1 MSDAPSWQ
9 MGGGQRFFLTLASVL
24 ATTLMSIDL
33 MIASVALPQMQ
44 GSLSATSDQISWV
57 LTSYVIALAVMT
69 PVVGPVAARVGRRP
83 AFLVAVSGFTAAS
96 MLCGLAWSLESVV
109 VFRLL
114 QGVCAAALVPIAQ
127 AVLLDAYPPSRQG
140 EAMAYWSTGVMVGPI
155 VGPALGGWL
164 TDALSWRW
172 IFFINLPVGIVTL
185 ALIAAF
191 MSAGRPDRARPLDA
205 FGFALLAVSLGSLQF
220 ILDRGEH
227 LDWFDSPLIVV
238 LALLVLGGAWMY
250 LVHSRYAA
258 HPFIPRELFQDRNFV
273 ACLVVTTV
281 TSGVFMA
288 NISVFA
294 PMLQN
299 VLGYPARE
307 AGLMVAP
314 RGLGVIVG
322 VALANLLRRWLP
334 DRVVIAT
341 GLTGAAAAIWWMTTF
356 SLEVDRDHVLA
367 VGVTQ
372 GFFYGMMFVPLTTA
386 TFATLAQHLRTD
398 GAALIQLLRQLAGGI
413 GIALCFS
420 GLVRWGHGYTQEL
433 AGRINPDAGAWWPI
447 LGHRSTEAT
456 ALLKGELARQAG
468 MMAFLDVTRWLSL
481 LLFATVPL
489 VLLMRR
495 NRPLSDKNNDTD
507 SAKPEIGPA

>member
-1 MSDAPSWQ
+1 

-44 GSLSATSDQISWV
+44 GALSATPDQVSWV

-69 PVVGPVAARVGRRP
+69 PVIGPVAARIGRRP
-83 AFLVAVSGFTAAS
+83 AFITGVVGFTVTS
-96 MLCGLAWSLESVV
+96 VLCGLGWSLESVV
-109 VFRLL
+109 AFRLL
-114 QGVCAAALVPIAQ
+114 QGVFAAALVPISQ

-140 EAMAYWSTGVMVGPI
+140 EAMAYWSTGVMVGPV

-172 IFFINLPVGIVTL
+172 IFFINLPFGIVTL

-191 MSAGRPDRARPLDA
+191 MSSDRPDRARPLDT
-205 FGFALLAVSLGSLQF
+205 FGFALLAVALGCLQF
-220 ILDRGEH
+220 VLDRGEH
-227 LDWFDSPLIVV
+227 LDWFDSTLITTLV
-238 LALLVLGGAWMY
+238 LVALGGAWMY
-250 LVHSRYAA
+250 VVHSRHAA
-258 HPFIPRELFQDRNFV
+258 HPFIPRELFLDRNFV

-288 NISVFA
+288 NISLFA

-322 VALANLLRRWLP
+322 AAVANQLRHWLS
-334 DRVVIAT
+334 DRLVIAI
-341 GLTGAAAAIWWMTTF
+341 GLSGAAAAIAWMTTF
-356 SLEVDRDHVLA
+356 SLEVDRSHVLA
-367 VGVTQ
+367 VGITQ

-386 TFATLAQHLRTD
+386 TFATLAQSLRTD

-420 GLVRWGHGYTQEL
+420 GLVRWSHGYSQAL
-433 AGRINPDAGAWWPI
+433 AGRVNLDADAWWSM
-447 LGHRSTEAT
+447 LGSRGTEAT
-456 ALLKGELARQAG
+456 ALLKAEIARQAG
-468 MMAFLDVTRWLSL
+468 MLAFLEVTRWLAL
-481 LLFATVPL
+481 LLLATVPL
-489 VLLMRR
+489 VLLMQRS
-495 NRPLSDKNNDTD
+495 RPLIVRDT
-507 SAKPEIGPA
+507 PARPAGNCRRQ

>member
-1 MSDAPSWQ
+1 
-9 MGGGQRFFLTLASVL
+9 MGAGQRFFLTLASVL
-24 ATTLMSIDL
+24 ATTLMSIDI

-57 LTSYVIALAVMT
+57 LTSYVITLAVMT
-69 PVVGPVAARVGRRP
+69 PVVAPVAARIGRRP
-83 AFLVAVSGFTAAS
+83 VFLGAVFGFTAS
-96 MLCGLAWSLESVV
+96 SVLCGLGWSLESVV

-114 QGVCAAALVPIAQ
+114 QGAFAAALVPISQ
-127 AVLLDAYPPSRQG
+127 AVLLDSYPPSRQG
-140 EAMAYWSTGVMVGPI
+140 EAMAYWSTGVMVGPV

-172 IFFINLPVGIVTL
+172 IFFINLPFGL
-185 ALIAAF
+185 LAFALIAAF
-191 MSAGRPDRARPLDA
+191 MSGDRPDHARPLDTC
-205 FGFALLAVSLGSLQF
+205 GFMLLALTLGSLQF
-220 ILDRGEH
+220 VVDRGEH
-227 LDWFDSPLIVV
+227 LDWFDSALITG
-238 LALLVLGGAWMY
+238 LVLVALGAAWMY
-250 LVHSRYAA
+250 AVHSRYTQ

-273 ACLVVTTV
+273 ACLIVTTV

-288 NISVFA
+288 NISLFA

-322 VALANLLRRWLP
+322 VAVANRLRRWLP
-334 DRVVIAT
+334 DRAVIAT
-341 GLTGAAAAIWWMTTF
+341 GLSGAAAAIWWMTTF

-367 VGVTQ
+367 VGITQ
-372 GFFYGMMFVPLTTA
+372 GFFYGVMFVPLTTA

-413 GIALCFS
+413 GIATCFS
-420 GLVRWGHGYTQEL
+420 RLVSRGHGYSQDL
-433 AGRINPDAGAWWPI
+433 AGRVNLDADAWWSV
-447 LGHRSTEAT
+447 LANQGTAAT
-456 ALLKGELARQAG
+456 ALLKAEIERQAG
-468 MMAFLDVTRWLSL
+468 MLAFLDVTRWLAL

-489 VLLMRR
+489 VLLMQRGG
-495 NRPLSDKNNDTD
+495 PDTFKQKD
-507 SAKPEIGPA
+507 TKPSKVDIGAG

>member
-24 ATTLMSIDL
+24 ATTLMSIDI

-69 PVVGPVAARVGRRP
+69 PVVGPIAARLGRRP
-83 AFLVAVSGFTAAS
+83 VFLAGVFGFTVMS
-96 MLCGLAWSLESVV
+96 VLCGLGWSLESVV

-114 QGVCAAALVPIAQ
+114 QGVCAAALVPISQ

-140 EAMAYWSTGVMVGPI
+140 EAMAYWSTGVMVGPV

-172 IFFINLPVGIVTL
+172 IFFINLPFGVL
-185 ALIAAF
+185 AFALIAAF
-191 MSAGRPDRARPLDA
+191 MSRARPDRARPLDTA
-205 FGFALLAVSLGSLQF
+205 GFVLLALTLGSLQF

-227 LDWFDSPLIVV
+227 LDWFDSTLITALV
-238 LALLVLGGAWMY
+238 LVALGGAWMY
-250 LVHSRYAA
+250 LVHSRYTP

-288 NISVFA
+288 NISLFA

-322 VALANLLRRWLP
+322 VAFANQLRRWLS
-334 DRVVIAT
+334 DRLVIAI
-341 GLTGAAAAIWWMTTF
+341 GLSGAAAGIWWMTTF

-367 VGVTQ
+367 VGITQ

-386 TFATLAQHLRTD
+386 TFATLAQGLRTD

-413 GIALCFS
+413 GIAMCFS
-420 GLVRWGHGYTQEL
+420 GLVRWGHGYTQDL
-433 AGRINPDAGAWWPI
+433 AGRVSLDADAWWAV
-447 LGHRSTEAT
+447 LADQGSAST
-456 ALLKGELARQAG
+456 ALLKAEVVRQAG
-468 MMAFLDVTRWLSL
+468 MLAFLDVTRWLSL

-495 NRPLSDKNNDTD
+495 GRSHADAVEDGATP
-507 SAKPEIGPA
+507 IH

>member
-1 MSDAPSWQ
+1 MAHAPSWQ

-44 GSLSATSDQISWV
+44 GSLSATSDQVSWV

-69 PVVGPVAARVGRRP
+69 PVVGPVAARVGRRLV
-83 AFLVAVSGFTAAS
+83 FLVAVFGFTVAS
-96 MLCGLAWSLESVV
+96 VLCGLAWSLESVV
-109 VFRLL
+109 LFRLL
-114 QGVCAAALVPIAQ
+114 QGVFAAALVPISQ

-172 IFFINLPVGIVTL
+172 IFFINLPVGAVTL

-191 MSAGRPDRARPLDA
+191 MDAGRPDRARPLDA
-205 FGFALLAVSLGSLQF
+205 AGFALLALSLGSLQF

-238 LALLVLGGAWMY
+238 LALVVLGGAWMY
-250 LVHSRYAA
+250 LVHSRYTA
-258 HPFIPRELFQDRNFV
+258 HPFIPRELFLDRNFV
-273 ACLVVTTV
+273 ACLIVTTV

-288 NISVFA
+288 NISLFA

-314 RGLGVIVG
+314 RGLGVIAG
-322 VALANLLRRWLP
+322 VALANQLRRWLP

-341 GLTGAAAAIWWMTTF
+341 GLSGAAAAIGWMTTF

-420 GLVRWGHGYTQEL
+420 GLVRWGHGYAQDL
-433 AGRINPDAGAWWPI
+433 AGRINADADAWWSM
-447 LGHRSTEAT
+447 LEQYGAT
-456 ALLKGELARQAG
+456 ATVLLRAELVRQAG
-468 MMAFLDVTRWLSL
+468 MLAFLEVTRWLAL
-481 LLFATVPL
+481 LLMATVPL
-489 VLLMRR
+489 VLLMRPDRPATVKAQETDRPR
-495 NRPLSDKNNDTD
+495 NGL
-507 SAKPEIGPA
+507 GPA